1 MMATPIGD
9 DLDAINAII
18 RELELTPVEPATPS
32 SWQYYETNKDKVCL
46 LFLLVVEVQEPTLNP
61 LNLNLVSCNHGTLI
75 SRMQIILHSSCFLS
89 VHYLFKGQIR
99 FLMQT

>member
-46 LFLLVVEVQEPTLNP
+46 LFLLLDQVQELTLNP
-61 LNLNLVSCNHGTLI
+61 FSLNLLSCNHGSLI
-75 SRMQIILHSSCFLS
+75 SR
-89 VHYLFKGQIR
+89 
-99 FLMQT
+99 